1 MENFPYLSVNV
12 DWLAMDTVADC
23 RVSKPLLTFPV
34 SVLDCANKGLSANRI
49 NIITKAILCDN
60 FILIADKVQV
70 ADEAFNILPTSYLYN
85 LPIGN
90 SCFAI

>member
-1 MENFPYLSVNV
+1 
-12 DWLAMDTVADC
+12 MDTVADC
-23 RVSKPLLTFPV
+23 KVSDPFLTVPV
-34 SVLDCANKGLSANRI
+34 SVLVCANKILFANRI
-49 NIITKAILCDN
+49 NIIANAILHDN
-60 FILIADKVQV
+60 LILIADKVQV